1 MKMASDER
9 EKAWERLGEAQR
21 EQDRLSD
28 RCDAAEGTAG
38 ELSAHTELR
47 GARDETTARGRW
59 LEWVESEG
67 QSARPDVAALEELRP
82 R

>member
-9 EKAWERLGEAQR
+9 EKARERLGQAQR
-21 EQDRLSD
+21 EQDRLND
-28 RCDAAEGTAG
+28 RCDAAEGPAG

-59 LEWVESEG
+59 LEWVESG
-67 QSARPDVAALEELRP
+67 QSPTPDVAALEELRP